1 MTDYPPAPCVRA
13 IAGVMRALDGRDP
26 DAEPP
31 ADLRGAD
38 LAGADLA
45 GADLRYADMRRAIGA
60 PADAEARGA
69 IVA

>member
-38 LAGADLA
+38 LAGADL
-45 GADLRYADMRRAIGA
+45 RYADMRRAIGA